1 MLHFKV
7 SFSEFSLYC
16 MVLDIV
22 NCAADDGCHENAT
35 CTDGNG
41 SYTCECKSGFTGD
54 GFTCTGKRCLIFDCN
69 S

>member
-1 MLHFKV
+1 
-7 SFSEFSLYC
+7 